1 MLPVAPNMAATE
13 SFDIFSRVSNSS
25 TFLPF
30 AAIKEFAALS
40 SALASFSCNFLLAD
54 TVSFIWIFLASK
66 NLDAFVQVV
75 QPPRM

>member
-30 AAIKEFAALS
+30 AAIKELAALS